1 MSIALF
7 GAGRDGIKALYEIG
21 KEKIDCFIDNTKRGE
36 IEGIPIRKLSD
47 INNNTVIYIT
57 SRRYCDEIVKQ
68 LLESD
73 FTGFFIYENGEARQ
87 YKDTNYL
94 NRLTCTEWSNIYNK
108 DMLDSVIKRVMND
121 EVSIQSWELLHLT
134 NEGEHILE
142 IGCGSGETSL
152 FLSKYGRKV
161 CSLDYSNDAI
171 ELVNMAQRATGF
183 LCETFCLDASDN
195 LPFGEQQF
203 DMVFQAGLLEH
214 FQKDE
219 QIELLINWKK
229 CCKRM
234 LSLVPNAHSLAY
246 RLGKYLAEKNKTWQY
261 GLEIPQESLK
271 EQFEKAGFIN
281 VREYTIGD
289 EHALDF
295 LPKDHYLYIALK
307 QWMLDMEEEE
317 RKTCGQG
324 YLLVTIG
331 ENIRNDF

>member
-7 GAGRDGIKALYEIG
+7 GAGRDGMKALYEIG
-21 KEKIDCFIDNTKRGE
+21 KEKIDCFIDNTRRGRL
-36 IEGIPIRKLSD
+36 EGIPIKKLSD
-47 INNNTVIYIT
+47 MNLSTVIYIT
-57 SRRYCDEIVKQ
+57 SRRYRDEIVKQ
-68 LLESD
+68 LLEAG
-73 FTGFFIYENGEARQ
+73 FTGFFIYENGEAKQ
-87 YKDTNYL
+87 YKDINYL

-108 DMLDSVIKRVMND
+108 DMLDSVINRVKTD
-121 EVSIQSWELLHLT
+121 DVSIQSWEVLHLT

-152 FLSKYGRKV
+152 FLSKHGRV
-161 CSLDYSNDAI
+161 VYSLDYSKAVI
-171 ELVNMAQRATGF
+171 ELVNMAQKATGF
-183 LCETFCLDASDN
+183 GGETYCLDASKS
-195 LPFGEQQF
+195 LPFREQQF
-203 DMVFQAGLLEH
+203 DVVFQAGLLEH
-214 FQKDE
+214 FQTEE
-219 QIELLINWKK
+219 QIELLGNWKK

-271 EQFEKAGFIN
+271 EQFEKAGFVN

-289 EHALDF
+289 EHALNF

-307 QWMLDMEEEE
+307 QWIVDMEESE

-331 ENIRNDF
+331 ENNG